1 MKPEIRE
8 DEYVIVAASNV
19 MRHLNPVVDLA
30 GLRFKSVAEMN
41 EKVVELLGFYR
52 STQWVIMPNER
63 YKEMTKE
70 EKAEILKEYGHRQT
84 TWMYVVLSEPD
95 ANVDMVVNDTPQTE
109 EIPETSQSKQP
120 EFSISGEDFLKK
132 FNLAEGW
139 VRTPCAAITLDSDCW
154 GYNSQSGW
162 TLYADT
168 IEEAGISWISDFL
181 AKHPK
186 YGKVRGDLEKTLYYT
201 SEKALKRFADT
212 FGSGIEFWDYGD
224 L

>member
-1 MKPEIRE
+1 MQTEIRE
-8 DEYVIVAASNV
+8 DEYVIVAAANV
-19 MRHLNPVVDLA
+19 MKHLNPVVDLA
-30 GLRFKSVAEMN
+30 GLRFKSVEEMN
-41 EKVVELLGFYR
+41 EKVMELLGFYR
-52 STQWVIMPNER
+52 STRWEIMPNER

-70 EKAEILKEYGHRQT
+70 EKDGILKEYGHRQT
-84 TWMYVVLSEPD
+84 TWLYVAD
-95 ANVDMVVNDTPQTE
+95 TVDMGVNDTPQPE
-109 EIPETSQSKQP
+109 ETPEASQSKQT

-132 FNLAEGW
+132 FKLAEGW

-154 GYNSQSGW
+154 GYHSQSGW
-162 TLYADT
+162 TVYADT

-212 FGSGIEFWDYGD
+212 FGSSIKFWDYED

>member
-1 MKPEIRE
+1 MNSEIRE

-19 MRHLNPVVDLA
+19 MKHLNHTVDLA

-41 EKVVELLGFYR
+41 EKVMEVLGFYR
-52 STQWVIMPNER
+52 STQWVIMPNEHYR
-63 YKEMTKE
+63 AMTKD

-84 TWMYVVLSEPD
+84 TWMYVNPNSHSV
-95 ANVDMVVNDTPQTE
+95 DTPLTE
-109 EIPETSQSKQP
+109 EIPEASQSKQT

-132 FNLAEGW
+132 FKLDEGW
-139 VRTPCAAITLDSDCW
+139 VRTPCAAITLDPDCW
-154 GYNSQSGW
+154 GYNQQSGW
-162 TLYADT
+162 TVYADT
-168 IEEAGISWISDFL
+168 VDEAGISWISDFL

-186 YGKVRGDLEKTLYYT
+186 YGKVRGDLEKTLYYS

-212 FGSGIEFWDYGD
+212 FGSSIQFWDYED